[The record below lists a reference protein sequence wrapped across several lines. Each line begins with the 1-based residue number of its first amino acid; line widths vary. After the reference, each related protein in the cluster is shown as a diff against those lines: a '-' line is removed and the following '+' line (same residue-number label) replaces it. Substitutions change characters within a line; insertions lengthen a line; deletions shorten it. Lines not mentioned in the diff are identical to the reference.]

1 MAGVA
6 EVAGGP
12 TEIRVS
18 LKDSPDVVWEPNE
31 TAAGSSC
38 PLDELSPRA
47 QVKYGELDQL
57 IKGGCVLSSPSAEE
71 SLAFRVGQQS
81 INYSE
86 FQILQYSYDN
96 WNGEL
101 LPHLKC
107 LEILLQKLEFVKIM
121 TLYPC

>member
-1 MAGVA
+1 MASVA

-12 TEIRVS
+12 TDSRVS
-18 LKDSPDVVWEPNE
+18 LKDSPDVVCEPNE
-31 TAAGSSC
+31 IAAGSSC
-38 PLDELSPRA
+38 PLDELGP
-47 QVKYGELDQL
+47 QVKYSELDHL
-57 IKGGCVLSSPSAEE
+57 IKGGGVLSSPSAEE